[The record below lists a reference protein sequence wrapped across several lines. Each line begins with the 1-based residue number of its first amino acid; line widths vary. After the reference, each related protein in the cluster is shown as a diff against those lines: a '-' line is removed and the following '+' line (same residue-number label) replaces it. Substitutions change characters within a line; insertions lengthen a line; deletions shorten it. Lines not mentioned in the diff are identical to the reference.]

1 MKILSEAPACGA
13 FLISRTLAVAIPLL
27 AALSLPAAD
36 NPFADIVRKTEP
48 LTPEQEQKAFH
59 LPPGFE
65 IELVAAEP
73 EIGKPINMAFDAQ
86 GRLWITQS
94 REYPF
99 PAPEGQ
105 KPRDAIK
112 ILNGVLG
119 GGRARNIT
127 TFADGLN
134 IPIGIYPYRDGAIG
148 YSIPYIYSFRD
159 TNGDGV
165 ADVKEPFLGRFGY
178 ERDTHGM
185 TSSFRRGYDG
195 WLYANHG
202 FNNTSTLT
210 AKDGS
215 SIQMQSG
222 NTYRVKVDGSHIEQ
236 FVWGRVN
243 PFGLMFDPLGNIYS
257 SDCET
262 MPIYQLLRGAYY
274 PSFGKPHDGLGF
286 APAMMNH
293 KHGSTAIAGIVYY
306 AATNFPE
313 EFRDNIFVGNVMTC
327 RIDRDSLVYHGSS
340 PEAKE
345 EPDFLATDDPW
356 FRPVDIQLGPDGAI
370 YVADFYNRIIGHY
383 EVPLDHPGRDRERG
397 RIWRIT
403 YRRAGVSPAHSPAS
417 EFNLAKAS
425 VTGLIRELG
434 NPNITVRMLAM
445 SELTDRIGAS
455 AIQPVT
461 KMLRDRKSGVFQK
474 IHGLWV
480 LHRLG
485 GLDPQLLAAAAHD
498 PDRVLRVH
506 AMRIFSELQSLTA
519 EQHALVLAGLRDPDA
534 LVERAAADAL
544 GLHPQLENVRPL
556 LDARHRVPAEDTHLL
571 HVIRMALRDQLRSS
585 EIFSRVPLPEWSDL
599 DEKAVADVCPGLPT
613 ADSARFLL
621 KHLQKFPE
629 NRETSIDYLRHAARY
644 LPESE
649 IGAMADFTR
658 AKFADDLDFQLALF
672 KSVREGMA
680 QRGASTAESLRGWAM
695 DVAARLV
702 AGGDEKSQPWFNT
715 PVEGT
720 GNVTNPWLVQERA
733 SADGDKTA
741 KFLCSLPP
749 GGEQLTGILRSQPF
763 TVPARLDFFVAGHDG
778 YPNQPAQKKNVV
790 RLRAADTRE
799 VLAETYPPRNDIAQ
813 PVSWDLSA
821 HAGRKACLEI
831 VDGDNGKAYAWLAVG
846 RFDPEVVKMPAVD
859 PRSLGQR
866 WQDVAE
872 VARSFKLTSLEAPLA
887 AWLADKNMDPDVRA
901 AAARAVLTLNPDANV
916 ALAGRICGDAAEP
929 AALRQKTAEALAEA
943 NSPAARTALIESL
956 CAAPERLQ
964 VKMALALAGGV
975 GGAETLLQLTEAGKA
990 SPRLL
995 LERSIKERLRA
1006 AKPGRYNERVEKLTK
1021 GLAPA
1026 NEQLQKV
1033 IDQRHAAFDLA
1044 KASAQLGAMVF
1055 AKNCVVCHS
1064 MDNQGGA
1071 VGPHLDGVGNRGLER
1086 LLEDVLDPNR
1096 IVDPGFRYSIVSL
1109 KDGEVVTG
1117 LLRREEG
1124 EVLVF
1129 ADATGK
1135 EISVPKKDIESK
1147 VESQSSLMPDNFSEL
1162 IPAEDLNNLMAFL
1175 LSKGASPPPDAEGRS
1190 ENKKSRSKMLRL

>member
-1 MKILSEAPACGA
+1 MKVLSEAPARGA
-13 FLISRTLAVAIPLL
+13 ILISRTLSLAISLL

-73 EIGKPINMAFDAQ
+73 DIGKPINMAFDAQ

-99 PAPEGQ
+99 PAPEGK

-112 ILNGVLG
+112 ILSGVLG
-119 GGRARNIT
+119 GGRAQKIT

-134 IPIGIYPYRDGAIG
+134 IPIGIYPYRDGAIS
-148 YSIPYIYSFRD
+148 YSIPYIYSFED

-202 FNNTSTLT
+202 YNNVSTLT

-215 SIQMQSG
+215 SIHMQSG
-222 NTYRVKVDGSHIEQ
+222 NTYRVKIDGSHVEQ
-236 FVWGRVN
+236 FAWGRVN
-243 PFGLMFDPLGNIYS
+243 PFGLMFDPLGNLYS

-262 MPIYQLLRGAYY
+262 MPIYQILRGAYY

-306 AATNFPE
+306 AATNFPP
-313 EFRDNIFVGNVMTC
+313 EFRDNVFVGNVMTC

-356 FRPVDIQLGPDGAI
+356 FRPVDLELGPDGAI

-397 RIWRIT
+397 RIWRIR
-403 YRRAGVSPAHSPAS
+403 YHAPSASPAKSNAG

-455 AIQPVT
+455 AISPVT
-461 KMLRDRKSGVFQK
+461 KMLRDRKSVVFQK

-480 LHRLG
+480 LYRLG

-498 PDRVLRVH
+498 SDRALRVH
-506 AMRIFSELQSLTA
+506 AMRIYSELPSLTA
-519 EQHALVLAGLRDPDA
+519 EQHTLVLAGLHDPDP
-534 LVERAAADAL
+534 LVERCAADAL
-544 GLHPQLENVRPL
+544 GRHPQWENLRPL
-556 LDARHRVPAEDTHLL
+556 LDARHRVPPEDTHLL
-571 HVIRMALRDQLRSS
+571 HVIRMALRDELRSP
-585 EIFSRVPLPEWSDL
+585 EIFSHIPLPGWSDL

-613 ADSARFLL
+613 AESARFLM
-621 KHLQKFPE
+621 KHLQKYTE

-672 KSVREGMA
+672 KSVQEGMA
-680 QRGASTAESLRGWAM
+680 QRGASTMESLRAWAE
-695 DVAARLV
+695 DVAKRLV
-702 AGGDEKSQPWFNT
+702 AGGDEKLQPWFNT
-715 PVEGT
+715 PVG
-720 GNVTNPWLVQERA
+720 GMASVANPWIIQERA
-733 SADGDKTA
+733 SADGNKTA

-763 TVPARLDFFVAGHDG
+763 TVPARLSFFLAGHDG
-778 YPNQPAQKKNVV
+778 YPNQPPQKKNVV
-790 RLRAADTRE
+790 RLRAADTQE
-799 VLAETYPPRNDIAQ
+799 VLAETFPPRNDIAQ
-813 PVSWDLSA
+813 PVSWDLTA
-821 HAGRKACLEI
+821 HAGQKAYLEI

-846 RFDPEVVKMPAVD
+846 RFDPV
-859 PRSLGQR
+859 
-866 WQDVAE
+866 
-872 VARSFKLTSLEAPLA
+872 
-887 AWLADKNMDPDVRA
+887 
-901 AAARAVLTLNPDANV
+901 
-916 ALAGRICGDAAEP
+916 
-929 AALRQKTAEALAEA
+929 
-943 NSPAARTALIESL
+943 
-956 CAAPERLQ
+956 
-964 VKMALALAGGV
+964 
-975 GGAETLLQLTEAGKA
+975 
-990 SPRLL
+990 
-995 LERSIKERLRA
+995 
-1006 AKPGRYNERVEKLTK
+1006 
-1021 GLAPA
+1021 
-1026 NEQLQKV
+1026 
-1033 IDQRHAAFDLA
+1033 
-1044 KASAQLGAMVF
+1044 
-1055 AKNCVVCHS
+1055 
-1064 MDNQGGA
+1064 
-1071 VGPHLDGVGNRGLER
+1071 
-1086 LLEDVLDPNR
+1086 
-1096 IVDPGFRYSIVSL
+1096 
-1109 KDGEVVTG
+1109 
-1117 LLRREEG
+1117 
-1124 EVLVF
+1124 
-1129 ADATGK
+1129 
-1135 EISVPKKDIESK
+1135 
-1147 VESQSSLMPDNFSEL
+1147 
-1162 IPAEDLNNLMAFL
+1162 
-1175 LSKGASPPPDAEGRS
+1175 
-1190 ENKKSRSKMLRL
+1190 